1 MPLSKKPRGAAMKR
15 REFIKL
21 FGTAAITWPLAAQAQ
36 QPDQVRR
43 IGVLLPATADD
54 AVFQARL
61 GVFLQELAIL
71 GWAIGRNMRI
81 DVRWASADA
90 SEMRRHAAELVAL
103 KPDVILAT
111 GESTMP
117 PLLQATRTV
126 PIVFPTGFDTV
137 GNGYVNLLS

>member
-1 MPLSKKPRGAAMKR
+1 MRRRAFITLLGGAV
-15 REFIKL
+15 
-21 FGTAAITWPLAAQAQ
+21 AAWPLAAQAQ
-36 QPDQVRR
+36 QPEQTRR
-43 IGVLLPATADD
+43 IGVLLPAMADD

-90 SEMRRHAAELVAL
+90 SEIRRHAAELVAL

-111 GESTMP
+111 GNSTMP

-126 PIVFPTGFDTV
+126 PIVFPTGSIRLQTGTSAAWRDLAATP
-137 GNGYVNLLS
+137 LAS

>member
-1 MPLSKKPRGAAMKR
+1 MR
-15 REFIKL
+15 RRDFIKVI
-21 FGTAAITWPLAAQAQ
+21 GSGAVAWPLAVRAQ
-36 QPDQVRR
+36 QPEPMRR

-71 GWAIGRNMRI
+71 GWAIGRNMQI

-90 SEMRRHAAELVAL
+90 SEIRRHAAELVAV

-111 GESTMP
+111 GDSTMP